1 MRRTWSRSKTAAWL
15 VVAVSVAIGCLL
27 PVLPEQVQL
36 PLAIAM
42 TLLVGAILTRSWLR
56 VRVSSRGPFVD
67 VDERGREATE
77 VSDYRVARWLTYF
90 GLGTLAILTL
100 RPTPALTLSDWIF
113 LAALVVAV
121 LGYLHESRGIHM
133 APPRLML
140 AGVTLVLI
148 GALLSLPN
156 AVDGT
161 ESFAVVARFVYITVG
176 WFALA
181 GYALRTTRDVSIA
194 TNVWVAS
201 VAVSGAAAIA
211 QLLAGGSGRML
222 GFGQHYTDLGG
233 MCAVAVIPALFFLDV
248 DRLHPAHRIAS
259 AALAALVLAGLLLSG
274 SVDGFV
280 SAAVGLA
287 IWVWTRGVG
296 RRALAT
302 MLGLAAL
309 FVMVAGA
316 SAQLGLILPADR
328 IASVLSSPDDPS
340 ASWYF
345 RLQAFGQAW
354 RWIGDSPVFGV
365 GFDTASATTATGS
378 GVHNVLLAAWFEG
391 GVFAFAGMVLVLL
404 AAAGAAWR
412 AWAGSRS
419 VESQRL
425 AAALL
430 AAVGAAITFSMA
442 NEILFQRYVWVPV
455 FLAIALNSLG
465 TRERLSTS
473 HGEAA
478 IVGGLDCTT
487 ATSRSP
493 S

>member
-1 MRRTWSRSKTAAWL
+1 VLPEPAQLALAL
-15 VVAVSVAIGCLL
+15 VVAL
-27 PVLPEQVQL
+27 PVV
-36 PLAIAM
+36 M
-42 TLLVGAILTRSWLR
+42 VVTRSW
-56 VRVSSRGPFVD
+56 VRFGRLPRGGSAARDDDGPV
-67 VDERGREATE
+67 VVASE
-77 VSDYRVARWLTYF
+77 YRLARWLTYLGF
-90 GLGTLAILTL
+90 GTLALLTL

-133 APPRLML
+133 APPRLIL
-140 AGVTLVLI
+140 AGVTMVLI

-161 ESFAVVARFVYITVG
+161 ESLAVVARFVYITVG

-201 VAVSGAAAIA
+201 VALSGAAAVA

-233 MCAVAVIPALFFLDV
+233 MCAVAVIPAFFFLDI

-296 RRALAT
+296 RRSLAT

-316 SAQLGLILPADR
+316 AVQLGLVLPGAR
-328 IASVLSSPDDPS
+328 IASVLSGPDDPY
-340 ASWYF
+340 ATFYL
-345 RLQAFGQAW
+345 RLQTFGQAW
-354 RWIGDSPVFGV
+354 QWIGASPVFGA
-365 GFDTASATTATGS
+365 GFDTASATSSTVGL
-378 GVHNVLLAAWFEG
+378 VHNVLIATWFQG
-391 GVFAFAGMVLVLL
+391 GVLALMGIVLVLL
-404 AAAGAAWR
+404 AAARTAWR
-412 AWAGSRS
+412 AWVGSKTR
-419 VESQRL
+419 EGQRL

-430 AAVGAAITFSMA
+430 ASVGSAIAFSMG
-442 NEILFQRYVWVPV
+442 NPILFQRYVWAPV
-455 FLAIALNSLG
+455 FLAIALVG
-465 TRERLSTS
+465 RQAPTRASVSQE
-473 HGEAA
+473 EAA
-478 IVGGLDCTT
+478 FGRGVGRATT
-487 ATSRSP
+487 SARS
-493 S
+493 SS